1 MADKIKRK
9 FRAWS
14 KQERDV
20 KLLKKTEKELQA
32 DLLARQ
38 LKIVAFTIWLIA
50 LMLPAFRT
58 AEGNAAW
65 GYWLGGVLLLLM
77 PVAFL
82 GAYPIFSS
90 LALYANLFFWS
101 ALLRQDGRRSVK
113 IMWLMA
119 ATVFLLR
126 AVMISERPQY
136 SYVVSWGWGAV
147 LWLFSYAVLT
157 LAVFVRHHPTAN
169 HKRIIKSS
177 LVACGLVIIALLCLH
192 YSQYYRMSRA
202 ERRELLPFSMAFT
215 VKKIYGNHPPPT
227 AE

>member
-1 MADKIKRK
+1 MEQTRKRCE
-9 FRAWS
+9 AT
-14 KQERDV
+14 
-20 KLLKKTEKELQA
+20 KKTEKELQA

-58 AEGNAAW
+58 AEGN
-65 GYWLGGVLLLLM
+65 GGVLLLLM

-169 HKRIIKSS
+169 HKRIIKRS

>member
-58 AEGNAAW
+58 AADNFEW

-90 LALYANLFFWS
+90 LALYANLFF
-101 ALLRQDGRRSVK
+101 GRHCCVK
-113 IMWLMA
+113 MA
-119 ATVFLLR
+119 GG
-126 AVMISERPQY
+126 Q
-136 SYVVSWGWGAV
+136 
-147 LWLFSYAVLT
+147 
-157 LAVFVRHHPTAN
+157 
-169 HKRIIKSS
+169 
-177 LVACGLVIIALLCLH
+177 
-192 YSQYYRMSRA
+192 
-202 ERRELLPFSMAFT
+202 
-215 VKKIYGNHPPPT
+215 
-227 AE
+227 